1 MTKEKI
7 ANLVLDSGAI
17 IKGEPSRLYSLAE
30 TFHTVPGVVAEV
42 RDERARARLDAL
54 PFALNVR
61 TPSIESMA
69 AVSAV
74 GLCSKHSRI
83 MSFCW
88 MLLTLTLP
96 HVRPALLLF
105 LRDSISLRER
115 LVICALCLRLTSR
128 SLL

>member
-61 TPSIESMA
+61 TPSTESMA

-74 GLCSKHSRI
+74 GLCSEHSRV
-83 MSFCW
+83 MNSC
-88 MLLTLTLP
+88 
-96 HVRPALLLF
+96 
-105 LRDSISLRER
+105 
-115 LVICALCLRLTSR
+115 
-128 SLL
+128 